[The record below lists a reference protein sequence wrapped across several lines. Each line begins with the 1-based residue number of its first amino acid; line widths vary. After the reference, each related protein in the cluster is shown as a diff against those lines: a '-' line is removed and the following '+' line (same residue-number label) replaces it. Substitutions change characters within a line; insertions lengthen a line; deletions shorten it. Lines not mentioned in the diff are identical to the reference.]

1 MPAGANDSPWGRSRP
16 VFLQHEDFI
25 WFSTACPA
33 DYTLSVIDRSMVIRY
48 VNRVH
53 KSQEIDKVLGSEY
66 LSYIGEPDRQPVM
79 DLLNQVF
86 HKGETVVFDTSALGP
101 ENDFVGYR
109 IRIQP
114 LSHGPHVNFALI
126 MAVELARLN
135 GEEPPG
141 ETLSVCAWTNRVRLG
156 TDWVPLEDYLRRKFG
171 LKISHGISPEA
182 HRMMAEGVFEDD
194 APSPQPAAGD
204 KAGMEALKSKLRRTA
219 RVFLDKPAVRA
230 GQPPKK

>member
-1 MPAGANDSPWGRSRP
+1 M
-16 VFLQHEDFI
+16 
-25 WFSTACPA
+25 
-33 DYTLSVIDRSMVIRY
+33 LSVIDRSLVVRY

-53 KSQEIDKVLGSEY
+53 KAQEIDKVLGSDY
-66 LSYIGEPDRQPVM
+66 LGYIGEADRPPVS
-79 DLLNQVF
+79 DLLGQVF

-101 ENDFVGYR
+101 EGEFVGYR
-109 IRIQP
+109 VRVQP
-114 LSHGPHVNFALI
+114 LSHGAHINFALV

-156 TDWVPLEDYLRRKFG
+156 TDWVPLEDFLRRKFG

-182 HRMMAEGVFEDD
+182 HRMMAEGVFEENPTPPPGAD
-194 APSPQPAAGD
+194 AAGV
-204 KAGMEALKSKLRRTA
+204 EALKSRLRRTA
-219 RVFLDKPAVRA
+219 RVFLDKPAASASVRV